1 MEIIIGRQGNQKT
14 PITDPSVSRKHCKVT
29 INPDGTYTI
38 ENLSDYGT
46 KVNGTSIIRTTVTLD
61 SVLELGPSYKAKL
74 KDLIGFP
81 QQFRES
87 HDNFR
92 SNSVNGPKPQPSPTP
107 EPKPKVMT
115 YNISHLR
122 HVWEDYNNKN
132 IEAAEKQRK
141 INLTRTGLGIFT
153 MCAMPT
159 IFFLGPVGLAGLGY
173 ALTGIG
179 IVGNIYSFFGLK
191 NSESTAEKQRRQ
203 EEFDD
208 AWVCPNPSCGKTLL
222 AKNYKMLVKNHQS
235 CPYCKSKY
243 VEK

>member
-87 HDNFR
+87 QDNFR

-243 VEK
+243 VER

>member
-1 MEIIIGRQGNQKT
+1 MEIIIGRQGTQQT
-14 PITDPSVSRKHCKVT
+14 PIIDPSVSRKHCKVT

-61 SVLELGPSYKAKL
+61 SVLELGPTYKAKL
-74 KDLIGFP
+74 KDLIGTP
-81 QQFRES
+81 QQSNTFS
-87 HDNFR
+87 DNFR
-92 SNSVNGPKPQPSPTP
+92 SNNVTGSKPQSVPTADPKP
-107 EPKPKVMT
+107 EVKT

-122 HVWEDYNNKN
+122 YIWEDYNNKN
-132 IEAAEKQRK
+132 IEVAEKQRK

-159 IFFLGPVGLAGLGY
+159 IFFLGPIGY
-173 ALTGIG
+173 VLTGIG
-179 IVGNIYSFFGLK
+179 VLGNVYSFVGMK
-191 NSESTAEKQRRQ
+191 NGETTLERQRRQ

-208 AWVCPNPSCGKTLL
+208 AWVCPNPACGKTLL

-243 VEK
+243 IEK

>member
-1 MEIIIGRQGNQKT
+1 MEIIIGKQGNQK
-14 PITDPSVSRKHCKVT
+14 ITITEPTVSRKHCKV
-29 INPDGTYTI
+29 INNGDGTYII
-38 ENLSDYGT
+38 ENLSPNGT
-46 KVNGTSIIRTTVTLD
+46 KVNGTNIIRTTATLD
-61 SVLELGPSYKAKL
+61 SILELGPSYKATL
-74 KDLIGFP
+74 RELIGTP
-81 QQFRES
+81 VDYTKSTADHNVCNQ
-87 HDNFR
+87 
-92 SNSVNGPKPQPSPTP
+92 PTP
-107 EPKPKVMT
+107 QIPTSEPKPEVKT

-122 HVWEDYNNKN
+122 HVWENYNNKN

-208 AWVCPNPSCGKTLL
+208 AWVCPNPACGKTLL

-243 VEK
+243 IEK